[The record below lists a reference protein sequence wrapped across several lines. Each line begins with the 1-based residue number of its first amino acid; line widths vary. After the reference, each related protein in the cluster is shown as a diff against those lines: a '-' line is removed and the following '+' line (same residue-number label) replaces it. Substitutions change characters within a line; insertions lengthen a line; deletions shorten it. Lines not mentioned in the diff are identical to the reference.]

1 MVANCDLLV
10 KVAANCNHLSPICS
24 FNKNGAEKEFGNMK
38 WQTYGFI
45 QKPHVEK
52 LTTLMEY
59 LDNL

>member
-38 WQTYGFI
+38 WKAVDFK
-45 QKPHVEK
+45 QKPYVEK
-52 LTTLMEY
+52 LTTLREY
-59 LDNL
+59 LDKI

>member
-38 WQTYGFI
+38 WQTYGFDVGKGFVI
-45 QKPHVEK
+45 DYLRDE
-52 LTTLMEY
+52 TL
-59 LDNL
+59 